1 MTVIQQ
7 AEERLRRLILDMEIG
22 PGERLTER
30 WLEGQTGASR
40 SSIRTALVRL
50 EAEGLVAREGR
61 GWLVPP
67 IDLQEI
73 EQLFVYREMLEV
85 TAVRLGGKEAEE
97 SYFREG
103 EAILDAVP
111 INASAEETES
121 AGRQFHLWIAGLAR
135 NEFISRGLG
144 EALTRLQC
152 VRWLESQPEHHGWA
166 EHRAIIAALR
176 ACDIERAAGMV
187 ESHVRETRDRLLET
201 LRKDRRSLRARGI
214 TILPE

>member
-1 MTVIQQ
+1 
-7 AEERLRRLILDMEIG
+7 
-22 PGERLTER
+22 
-30 WLEGQTGASR
+30 
-40 SSIRTALVRL
+40 
-50 EAEGLVAREGR
+50 
-61 GWLVPP
+61 VPP

-97 SYFREG
+97 SYLREG

-121 AGRQFHLWIAGLAR
+121 ARRQFHLWIAGLAR

-144 EALTRLQC
+144 EALTRLQR